1 MDGKRR
7 DPPVS
12 ADRRLRW
19 VWAFGLFFALTL
31 VALACTDGR
40 TLEGWQGMAM
50 ALLLLATLIC
60 AVGAAI
66 TLLMRATTPG
76 PR

>member
-19 VWAFGLFFALTL
+19 VWAFGLFMALTL
-31 VALACTDGR
+31 VSLAWTHGR
-40 TLEGWQGMAM
+40 TLEGWQAMAT
-50 ALLLLATLIC
+50 ALLLLATLVSAIAA
-60 AVGAAI
+60 AVV
-66 TLLMRATTPG
+66 LLTRN
-76 PR
+76 RR

>member
-19 VWAFGLFFALTL
+19 VWAFGLFMALTL
-31 VALACTDGR
+31 VSLAWTHGR
-40 TLEGWQGMAM
+40 TLEGWQAMAT
-50 ALLLLATLIC
+50 ALLLLATLVSAI
-60 AVGAAI
+60 AAAI
-66 TLLMRATTPG
+66 VLLTRN
-76 PR
+76 RR

>member
-7 DPPVS
+7 EPPVS

-19 VWAFGLFFALTL
+19 VWAFGLFMALTL
-31 VALACTDGR
+31 VSLAWTHGR
-40 TLEGWQGMAM
+40 TLEGWQAMAT